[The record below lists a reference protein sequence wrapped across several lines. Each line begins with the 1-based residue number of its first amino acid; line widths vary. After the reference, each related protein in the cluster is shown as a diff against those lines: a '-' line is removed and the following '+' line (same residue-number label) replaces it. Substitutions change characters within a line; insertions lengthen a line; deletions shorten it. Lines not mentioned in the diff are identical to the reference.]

1 MNTFQK
7 LCSVLN
13 QQFGISEQ
21 TIELGTQIENL
32 NMDSLGLVDLIMALE
47 QTFNIEIDD
56 EKISQAKTI
65 GDVVKLIDSE
75 CSEN

>member
-32 NMDSLGLVDLIMALE
+32 DMDSLELVDLIMALE
-47 QTFNIEIDD
+47 QTFNTEIDD

>member
-32 NMDSLGLVDLIMALE
+32 DMDSLELVDLIMALE

-56 EKISQAKTI
+56 EKIIQAKTI
-65 GDVVKLIDSE
+65 GDVVKLIDFE

>member
-32 NMDSLGLVDLIMALE
+32 DMDSLVLVDLIMALE

>member
-13 QQFGISEQ
+13 QQFGIAEQ
-21 TIELGTQIENL
+21 TIEPSTQIENL
-32 NMDSLGLVDLIMALE
+32 NMDSLELVDLIMALE

-56 EKISQAKTI
+56 EKISHAKTI
-65 GDVVKLIDSE
+65 GDIVKLIDSE

>member
-1 MNTFQK
+1 
-7 LCSVLN
+7 
-13 QQFGISEQ
+13 
-21 TIELGTQIENL
+21 
-32 NMDSLGLVDLIMALE
+32 MDSLELVDLIMALE

>member
-32 NMDSLGLVDLIMALE
+32 DMDSLELVGLIMALE

>member
-32 NMDSLGLVDLIMALE
+32 DMDSLELVALIMALE

>member
-1 MNTFQK
+1 VNTFQK

-32 NMDSLGLVDLIMALE
+32 NMDSLELVDLIMALE

>member
-47 QTFNIEIDD
+47 QTFNIEIED

>member
-32 NMDSLGLVDLIMALE
+32 DMDSLELVDLIMALE

-65 GDVVKLIDSE
+65 GDVVNLIDSE